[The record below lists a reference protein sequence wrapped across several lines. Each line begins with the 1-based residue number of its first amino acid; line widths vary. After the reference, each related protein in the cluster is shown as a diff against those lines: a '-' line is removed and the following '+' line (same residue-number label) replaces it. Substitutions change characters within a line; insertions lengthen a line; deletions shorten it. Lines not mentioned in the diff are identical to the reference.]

1 MYSISWP
8 DMVSNVNTNLFQD
21 RDATISNLKL
31 VLLSD
36 KYSLFGDPYFGTNL
50 KKLTYDQN
58 NQVIRDLVVDDIY
71 SAILTFMPQLIVNR
85 RDIKVTSDKQNVYV
99 EIKVLNML
107 DFNTDLYNINLTGSE
122 EI

>member
-1 MYSISWP
+1 MYSIAWP
-8 DMVSNVNTNLFQD
+8 DMVSNMNTSLVQD
-21 RDATISNLKL
+21 REATISNLKL
-31 VLLSD
+31 ILLSD
-36 KYSLFGDPYFGTNL
+36 KYSLFGDPYYGTNL

-71 SAILTFMPQLIVNR
+71 TAILTFMPQLIVNR
-85 RDIKVTSDKQNVYV
+85 RDIKVTSDKQNVFV
-99 EIKVLNML
+99 EIKALNML

>member
-8 DMVSNVNTNLFQD
+8 DMLSSVNTNLVKD
-21 RDATISNLKL
+21 REATLSNLKL
-31 VLLSD
+31 ILLSD
-36 KYSLFGDPYFGTNL
+36 KYSLFGDPYYGTNL

-58 NQVIRDLVVDDIY
+58 NQVIRDLIVDDIY
-71 SAILTFMPQLIVNR
+71 TAILTFMPQLIVNR
-85 RDIKVTSDKQNVYV
+85 RDITVTSDKENVYV

-107 DFNTDLYNINLTGSE
+107 DYNSDLYNINLTGSE

>member
-21 RDATISNLKL
+21 RDATMSNLKL

>member
-1 MYSISWP
+1 
-8 DMVSNVNTNLFQD
+8 MVSNVNTNLFQD